1 MKKKIKKLINAIAN
15 SENAEEFIKFFNEED
30 FDVEDF
36 DWVESVWGDHFQN
49 TSENFFYFWTVDG
62 LTKGIMSSIKEAIAK
77 VDWKMT
83 TSDEVDDRINE
94 DTFYYMYDID
104 AIAADILIGGYKL
117 GFISDYDILSYIN
130 ETVGITLIIDTALN
144 KKNTR

>member
-36 DWVESVWGDHFQN
+36 DWVESVWEDHFQN
-49 TSENFFYFWTVDG
+49 TNENFFDFWTVDG

-83 TSDEVDDRINE
+83 TSDEVDDIINE

-117 GFISDYDILSYIN
+117 GFISDYDIFSYIN
-130 ETVGITLIIDTALN
+130 DTVGFRLIPVTA
-144 KKNTR
+144 

>member
-15 SENAEEFIKFFNEED
+15 SENAEEFIKFFNEKD

-36 DWVESVWGDHFQN
+36 DWVESVWDDHFQN

-62 LTKGIMSSIKEAIAK
+62 LTKEIMSSIEEAIAK
-77 VDWKMT
+77 VEWKIKI
-83 TSDEVDDRINE
+83 SDEVDDIINE

-104 AIAADILIGGYKL
+104 PIAADILIGGYKL

-130 ETVGITLIIDTALN
+130 DTVGFRLIPVTA
-144 KKNTR
+144 